1 MRECVEYAEGDSELF
16 TNELMRRTNDAMPA
30 KSAEIARRQSRKGR

>member
-1 MRECVEYAEGDSELF
+1 MKECVEYADGDSELF

-30 KSAEIARRQSRKGR
+30 KSAEIARRKSRKGR